1 MWKQPHA
8 QMKNLGCGQVDSP
21 CGRNETR
28 YNTFWESQGH
38 HQVLE
43 ENIPE
48 IARYFQNK
56 TDSDLTQNIEDFLL
70 MGTDRTPETGLLG
83 LCSSLDVFGTNEQCL
98 DRFIRTSKLKNQMF
112 QNGRKK

>member
-8 QMKNLGCGQVDSP
+8 QIKNLGCGLVDSP

-43 ENIPE
+43 ENIRE
-48 IARYFQNK
+48 IARGRGDFQNK
-56 TDSDLTQNIEDFLL
+56 TDSDLTQNIGFF
-70 MGTDRTPETGLLG
+70 TDG
-83 LCSSLDVFGTNEQCL
+83 N
-98 DRFIRTSKLKNQMF
+98 
-112 QNGRKK
+112 